1 MVARRTSE
9 NSCNTMLEKIHEKID
24 VITIYRQHEGKVA
37 PYKIRWNGRDYLI
50 TKVGY
55 HHKVR
60 EGRTV
65 FHVFHVCSDTLAF
78 RLKHDPDTLHWILEE
93 VSDGNPN

>member
-1 MVARRTSE
+1 M
-9 NSCNTMLEKIHEKID
+9 NLKINEAID
-24 VITIYRQHEGKVA
+24 VITIYKRLGSKTT
-37 PYKIRWNGRDYLI
+37 PYKIRWNGRSYLI

-65 FHVFHVCSDTLAF
+65 YHIFHVCSDTLAF
-78 RLKHDPDTLHWILEE
+78 RLKHDPDSLAWILEE
-93 VSDGNPN
+93 VSDGASD

>member
-1 MVARRTSE
+1 
-9 NSCNTMLEKIHEKID
+9 MLEKLYETVD
-24 VITIYRQHEGKVA
+24 VITIYKRLSGKTT
-37 PYKIRWNGRDYLI
+37 PYKIRWNGRPYLI

-65 FHVFHVCSDTLAF
+65 YHIFHVCSDTLAF
-78 RLKHDPDTLHWILEE
+78 RLKHDPDTLSWTLEE
-93 VSDGNPN
+93 VSDGNP